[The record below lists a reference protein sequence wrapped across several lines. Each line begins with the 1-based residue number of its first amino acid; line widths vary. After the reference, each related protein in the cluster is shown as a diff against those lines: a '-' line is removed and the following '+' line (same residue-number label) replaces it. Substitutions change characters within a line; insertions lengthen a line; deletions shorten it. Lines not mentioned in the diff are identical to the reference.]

1 MNRREP
7 ALLFAPMPQASTH
20 NTPVATAFFRIAVR
34 DQFQFY
40 SGRVKI
46 VILDAY
52 TANPGDLD
60 WGGFESLGQLQTHD
74 RTPPRLVIE
83 RASDAEIV
91 LTNKT
96 VIDAEAINCLAKLRY
111 IGVLATGYN
120 VVNLVA
126 AGARGVPV
134 TNIPAYSTPAVA
146 QMVFAHVLNLTQ
158 HVSAHAGSVRRGD
171 WAKCPDFCFWNEPL
185 TELKG
190 QTFGVIGLGQIGR
203 ETACLAKAFGMQ
215 VIAYN
220 HRPPKELPDSIE
232 MVELDEVFCQS
243 DILSLHCPL
252 TEKNHH
258 LVNVDRLKK
267 MKTNALLINTARGP
281 LVNTEA
287 LAWALHNGEIAG
299 AGLDVMETEPPP
311 AGHPLY
317 SAPNCHITPHIG
329 WATQAA
335 RKRLIKIAVD
345 NVKAFLNGNSV
356 NVVNEDQLV

>member
-1 MNRREP
+1 M
-7 ALLFAPMPQASTH
+7 
-20 NTPVATAFFRIAVR
+20 ATAFFRIAVR
-34 DQFQFY
+34 GRFPFH

-46 VILDAY
+46 VILDSH

-60 WGGFESLGQLQTHD
+60 WAALEALGQVQAYD
-74 RTPPRLVIE
+74 RTPPELVVE
-83 RASDAEIV
+83 RAANAEVV

-96 VIDAEAINCLAKLRY
+96 VLNADAITRLAKLKY

-120 VVNLVA
+120 VVDLA
-126 AGARGVPV
+126 SAGARGVPV

-158 HVSAHAGSVRRGD
+158 HVASHAEAVRRGD
-171 WAKCPDFCFWNEPL
+171 WADCPDFCFWNAPL

-190 QTFGVIGLGQIGR
+190 RTFGIIGLGLIGR
-203 ETACLAKAFGMQ
+203 ETAALAKAFGMR
-215 VIAYN
+215 VVAYN
-220 HRPPKELPDSIE
+220 HRPPRELPDGIE
-232 MVELDEVFCQS
+232 MVGLDEVFFQS

-258 LVNVDRLKK
+258 LVNSDRLRQ
-267 MKTNALLINTARGP
+267 MKSGALLINTARGP
-281 LVNTEA
+281 LIDTEA
-287 LAWALHNGEIAG
+287 LAASLHNGEIAG

-317 SAPNCHITPHIG
+317 TAPNCHITPHIG

-335 RKRLIKIAVD
+335 RRRLIDIAAN
-345 NVKAFLNGNSV
+345 NVKAFIDGKPK
-356 NVVNEDQLV
+356 NVVNADQLS